1 MKKVSWLA
9 RMCPLNR
16 GSILTSM
23 KIAVDGGA
31 GVGKSTV
38 ARLLAQR
45 LGILYVNTGAMY
57 RAIAWALH
65 EGLSLDEIDMD
76 LEGQDVWVNGQ
87 NVTDSLYNELM
98 DDLSSQYSSRPDVR
112 QKLIVLQQKLAQN
125 KDVVMEGRDI
135 GTVVLPDADLKLYL
149 TASVEERARRRALQR
164 NEDIETIKQAIEE
177 RDKRDREG
185 FQRHMAEDAV
195 VLNTDGLSID
205 EVVEQALAALNQSDA
220 NAGV

>member
-1 MKKVSWLA
+1 
-9 RMCPLNR
+9 
-16 GSILTSM
+16 M

-76 LEGQDVWVNGQ
+76 LEGEDVWVNGQ

-112 QKLIVLQQKLAQN
+112 QKLIALQQKLAQN

-164 NEDIETIKQAIEE
+164 NEDIEIIKQAIEE
-177 RDKRDREG
+177 RDERDREG

-205 EVVEQALAALNQSDA
+205 EVVERALAALNQSDA
-220 NAGV
+220 NAEV

>member
-1 MKKVSWLA
+1 
-9 RMCPLNR
+9 
-16 GSILTSM
+16 M